1 MKITSNGATV
11 KVSDLCELANGNS
24 GSFQTAVR
32 AALPPGIKQ
41 IEIDFSRVGFF
52 DCGGIGAL
60 VAVRNAVHGLGDDIT
75 VRILNPSGQVRR
87 MFRLTRMEEL
97 FPIDCR

>member
-11 KVSDLCELANGNS
+11 NVSDLSELANGNS
-24 GSFQTAVR
+24 DAFQTAVR

-60 VAVRNAVHGLGDDIT
+60 VGVRNAVLGDDIT